1 MPAPAV
7 NASAASAPPAEARQA
22 AAHVAREAYGRLL
35 AWLAWQ
41 WRDVAAAEDALS
53 VAFEQALRV
62 WPRDGIPD
70 APQAWLLAA
79 AKRQLLHQARH
90 QRVTQ
95 DPRFLALHDAEAF
108 AAEPEAIPDNR
119 LALLFVCAHP
129 AIDPRV
135 HAALMLQT
143 VLGLE
148 AREIAGVMLVAPS
161 TLAQRLVRAKQK
173 IRDAA
178 ISFELPEARE
188 LPSRLHAVLEA
199 IYAAYD
205 LAWQPLEDG
214 QPRWAELRDEALY
227 LAELVSELLPAN
239 AEGQG
244 LLALL
249 LFCESRAA
257 ARLNS
262 DGQFVPLSEQDTR
275 RWDRDL
281 IARAEAALWSAARL
295 RQPGA
300 FQLEAAIQS
309 VHCHRI
315 ATGTTAWPAI
325 AGLYGQLV
333 QHFPS
338 TGAHVAH
345 AVAVAEAGDAAKG
358 IALLDAVDPKT
369 RASYQPYWVAL
380 AHIAHLNCQFDLAHQ
395 AWQQA
400 LTLTT
405 QPQLR
410 AYLQSRLAASVAG
423 QGSVA
428 G

>member
-1 MPAPAV
+1 MPAD
-7 NASAASAPPAEARQA
+7 AAALLAADARQA

-70 APQAWLLAA
+70 SPQAWLLAA

-95 DPRFLALHDAEAF
+95 DPRFLVLHEAEAF
-108 AAEPEAIPDNR
+108 AAEPDAIPDNR

-148 AREIAGVMLVAPS
+148 AREIAGAMLLSPS
-161 TLAQRLVRAKQK
+161 ALAQRLVRAKQK

-188 LPSRLHAVLEA
+188 LPPRLHAVLEA

-205 LAWQPLEDG
+205 LAWQTLEDG
-214 QPRWAELRDEALY
+214 QPRCAELRHEALY
-227 LAELVSELLPAN
+227 LAELVSQLLPAN
-239 AEGQG
+239 AEAQG

-257 ARLNS
+257 ARLS
-262 DGQFVPLSEQDTR
+262 SGGQFVPLAEQDPR
-275 RWDRDL
+275 RWDRAL
-281 IARAEAALWSAARL
+281 IARAEAALWTAARL

-315 ATGTTAWPAI
+315 ATGTTAWPVI
-325 AGLYGQLV
+325 ASLYGQLV

-338 TGAHVAH
+338 TGAQVAH
-345 AVAVAEAGDAAKG
+345 AVAVAEAGDAAQG
-358 IALLDAVDPKT
+358 LALLDTVDPKT
-369 RASYQPYWVAL
+369 RTSYQPYWAAL
-380 AHIAHLNCQFDLAHQ
+380 AHIAHLNHQFDQAQQ

-400 LTLTT
+400 LALTS

-410 AYLQSRLAASVAG
+410 AFLEGRLAASVAG
-423 QGSVA
+423 LETGNGSV
-428 G
+428 